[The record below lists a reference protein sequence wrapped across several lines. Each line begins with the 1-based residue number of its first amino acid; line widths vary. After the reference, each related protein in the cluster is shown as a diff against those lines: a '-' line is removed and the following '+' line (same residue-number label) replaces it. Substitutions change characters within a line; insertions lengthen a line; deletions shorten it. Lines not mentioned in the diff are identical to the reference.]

1 MEPYGVHPIL
11 WRKFYLQNVPF
22 RRQFQIEKSF
32 YELFIGFVTALGIV
46 GVTASNYLFS
56 VILKADSLGLETVL
70 EKYVD
75 LTGRFSDGM
84 EHGFNVV
91 FVLSETT

>member
-1 MEPYGVHPIL
+1 M
-11 WRKFYLQNVPF
+11 QNVPF

-46 GVTASNYLFS
+46 GATASNYFFS

-75 LTGRFSDGM
+75 LTGRLSDGM
-84 EHGFNVV
+84 EHGFQRS
-91 FVLSETT
+91 LCLTETT